1 MADQSQSD
9 IIKAN
14 PIGNGLSAFRDR
26 FNSICKDKGF
36 VSDQHTVDR
45 LGEED
50 LQILSLVLLS
60 ALQVLPAARFLRSS
74 SGRAFFGEL
83 SNLNAKVTS
92 DDFDLNR
99 AKPLLKAALADDLD
113 DELIW
118 RQVGNLVIE
127 ATPPPRSIA
136 SSRQQ
141 TPWLHNTSSFANS
154 SEHRRYVDSILKEEL
169 GTMYVGLP
177 GFRDAYFGGVVG
189 LEAASKEFFAQCRV
203 DGNDPFFQNGWK
215 GWPQDANEK
224 SVLEWLADFVKRL
237 AVFADTQK
245 SNTTHQR
252 SLLAQPNTPMRGSA
266 AVRKLDVGFVDNLE
280 AGQGSR
286 YDRKQILVPG
296 ELKSNPFADTASKA
310 WLDLGS
316 LDITTATNYRPG
328 RQMPPSNIAK
338 DAPRKGRSST
348 SRKRPSSQTDSALPP
363 SKRSCSVSPTKA
375 TSVPPNRVHRRIILQ
390 DYGKPIYK
398 ASSRSSLLAALVG
411 CIEGHE
417 SLYKAGILHRDIS
430 INNLMINEDSGN
442 PSWPAFL
449 IDLDL
454 AIREQREGA
463 SGAKGKTGTRAFM
476 AIGAMLGEQHSFMHD
491 LESFF
496 WVLFWICIHYDADGK
511 DVGPTEFD
519 GWNYESDNKLVR
531 LKKGEI
537 IDEEDFLRNAGENF
551 TSYYQPLI
559 PWVNRLRKGVFPRGE
574 RWKTPE
580 PELYSSMKKVLHDAQ
595 KDPEVVGDR

>member
-45 LGEED
+45 LGEE
-50 LQILSLVLLS
+50 
-60 ALQVLPAARFLRSS
+60 
-74 SGRAFFGEL
+74 
-83 SNLNAKVTS
+83 
-92 DDFDLNR
+92 
-99 AKPLLKAALADDLD
+99 
-113 DELIW
+113 
-118 RQVGNLVIE
+118 
-127 ATPPPRSIA
+127 
-136 SSRQQ
+136 
-141 TPWLHNTSSFANS
+141 
-154 SEHRRYVDSILKEEL
+154 EEL